1 MTITQKF
8 EILFVYLLN
17 TANNENFLG
26 THPIFIDIGDK
37 FFKIFFVLRIAR
49 VIAGDFLW
57 RLILE
62 SSGRLKK
69 GKGGD

>member
-1 MTITQKF
+1 LTIIQKF

-17 TANNENFLG
+17 TANKENFLG
-26 THPIFIDIGDK
+26 THPIFIEIGDK
-37 FFKIFFVLRIAR
+37 FFKIVFVLRIAR

-62 SSGRLKK
+62 SPVRLKK
-69 GKGGD
+69 EKGGG